1 MTAGLTALYSNINDN
16 SLSPLEPRLG
26 LNYDLDKN
34 NKLFT
39 GAGYHSQ
46 MQSSYLYYY
55 RGSQATPQ
63 AIADGVY
70 GTEYNKGMGLT
81 KSAHLVAGWEHNFE
95 YPVRIKLETY
105 YQYLW
110 DVPSR
115 NGSVLLLFSEW
126 RYWLWT
132 SMGRA
137 IGEWRYR
144 PKLRG
149 GIHR

>member
-16 SLSPLEPRLG
+16 TFSPIEPRLG
-26 LNYDLDKN
+26 FNYDVDKH
-34 NKLFT
+34 NKFFT

-63 AIADGVY
+63 AIADGLY

-81 KSAHLVAGWEHNFE
+81 KSAHLVAGWEHNFD

-110 DVPSR
+110 DVPVEIVPHIFR
-115 NGSVLLLFSEW
+115 WLMVVQVLVVFGQS
-126 RYWLWT
+126 LWKT
-132 SMGRA
+132 
-137 IGEWRYR
+137 
-144 PKLRG
+144 LD
-149 GIHR
+149 